1 MSQNTPASLDFDP
14 ADPVA
19 LTQALIRCP
28 SVTPAEGG
36 ALALLGVVL
45 SAEGF
50 SVERP
55 VFSEPGMPDIENLYA
70 RIGSEG
76 PVFVIAGHTDVVPPG
91 DLAAWTYDP
100 FAAEIEGGT
109 LYGRGACDMKGGLA
123 AMVSAAIR
131 YRRDNPEA
139 PGSIAFL
146 VTGDEEGPAV
156 NGTVKLLDW
165 ADRRGERFDHCLL
178 GEPTNPAAM
187 SDMIKI
193 GRRGSLT
200 GKLTVQGIQGHV
212 GYPHLAQNPI
222 RGMVRL
228 LAGLEATP
236 LDAGTEHFDPS
247 NLEVTTLDVG
257 NPATNV
263 IPAQA
268 KAVFNIRFNDLWT
281 PETLAAEIERRL
293 REAAGN
299 AVRYEISFE
308 PTNAVAFLTQPG
320 PFVAMVADA
329 VEAETGE
336 RPALSTTGGTS
347 DARFI
352 KNYCPVVE
360 YGVVGQTMHQIDERV
375 ATADLATLERITHR
389 LLTDYFAAAQ
399 HA

>member
-14 ADPVA
+14 IDPVA
-19 LTQALIRCP
+19 LTQALVRCA

-36 ALALLGVVL
+36 ALALLDAVL

-50 SVERP
+50 KVERP

-91 DLAAWTYDP
+91 DLAAWTHDP

-123 AMVSAAIR
+123 AMTSAAIR
-131 YRRDNPEA
+131 YRRENPDA

-156 NGTVKLLDW
+156 NGTVKLLAW
-165 ADRRGERFDHCLL
+165 ADARGEPFDHCLL

-200 GKLTVQGIQGHV
+200 GKLTVQGVQGHV

-228 LAGLEATP
+228 LAALDATP

-281 PETLAAEIERRL
+281 PQTLSAEIERRL
-293 REAAGN
+293 RDAAGN
-299 AVRYEISFE
+299 AVRYEIVFE

-320 PFVAMVADA
+320 PFVTMVAEA
-329 VEAETGE
+329 VAAETGK

-375 ATADLATLERITHR
+375 ATADLVTLERITHR
-389 LLTDYFAAAQ
+389 LLATYFAAAQ
-399 HA
+399 QA

>member
-1 MSQNTPASLDFDP
+1 MSPSTPAPLTFDP
-14 ADPVA
+14 TDPVA
-19 LTQALIRCP
+19 LTQALVRCA

-36 ALALLGVVL
+36 ALALLDAVL

-55 VFSEPGMPDIENLYA
+55 TFSEPGLPDIENLYA

-91 DLAAWTYDP
+91 DLAAWTHDP
-100 FAAEIEGGT
+100 FAADIEGGT

-131 YRRDNPEA
+131 YRRANPDA

-156 NGTVKLLDW
+156 NGTVKLLAW
-165 ADRRGERFDHCLL
+165 ADARGERFDHCLL

-200 GKLTVQGIQGHV
+200 GKLTVQGVQGHV

-228 LAGLEATP
+228 LTGLEASP

-247 NLEVTTLDVG
+247 NLEMTTLDVG

-268 KAVFNIRFNDLWT
+268 RAVFNIRFNDLWT

-299 AVRYEISFE
+299 TVRYEVSFE

-320 PFVAMVADA
+320 PFVAMVAEA
-329 VEAETGE
+329 VEAETGK

-375 ATADLATLERITHR
+375 ATADLVTLERITHR
-389 LLTDYFAAAQ
+389 LLTTYFAAAQ
-399 HA
+399 QA